1 MLSVGDKLKQLYSMW
16 RALDGDFLRFLYCI
30 MTLYR
35 VNGNGAYTGNYTDLL
50 VHLVGNP
57 C

>member
-16 RALDGDFLRFLYCI
+16 RALDGDFLLFLYCI

-35 VNGNGAYTGNYTDLL
+35 VNGIGAYTGNYTDLL